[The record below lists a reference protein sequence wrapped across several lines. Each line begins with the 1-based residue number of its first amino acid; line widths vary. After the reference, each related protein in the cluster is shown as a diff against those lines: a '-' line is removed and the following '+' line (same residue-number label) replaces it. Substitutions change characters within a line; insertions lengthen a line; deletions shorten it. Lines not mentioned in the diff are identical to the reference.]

1 MTIGF
6 KFILLAAMLFCH
18 IVDDYYLQGILASM
32 KQQSWWQKN
41 APDELYKK
49 DYKIALYEHAFSW
62 SFVMTLPLLIVAI
75 WQQNQFLYFV
85 LFFSYIINT
94 LQHAYI
100 DDMKANKHKIN
111 LIHDQIYH
119 FHQVLLTWILGII
132 FI

>member
-1 MTIGF
+1 M
-6 KFILLAAMLFCH
+6 
-18 IVDDYYLQGILASM
+18 
-32 KQQSWWQKN
+32 
-41 APDELYKK
+41 
-49 DYKIALYEHAFSW
+49 ALYEHAFSW
-62 SFVMTLPLLIVAI
+62 SFIMALPLLIVAI

-85 LFFSYIINT
+85 LFFSYIVNT

-111 LIHDQIYH
+111 LIHDQVYH